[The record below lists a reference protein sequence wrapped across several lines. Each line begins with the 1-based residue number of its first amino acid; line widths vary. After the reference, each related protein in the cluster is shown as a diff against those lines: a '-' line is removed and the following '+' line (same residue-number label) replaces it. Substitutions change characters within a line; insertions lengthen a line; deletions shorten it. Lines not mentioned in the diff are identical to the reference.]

1 MGRLKLNLRSRLC
14 FYKPTERLGES
25 KNEVSE
31 IQGAEAANKELLSTV
46 DKFCLSPLNNR
57 SFDIAYPSKNHDQV
71 KSRATRKAEVVS
83 AVGCSCRRSSS
94 NSHQPRTGEEEQRAP
109 VNKSRSGKNEKTKGK
124 IIVDHGNNNS
134 FGSNSQLNSSAAA
147 NSPAD
152 FHPKKPISDGDKSS
166 SSAPVGFEP
175 GTCTAR
181 NTKKYNI
188 DSAACSSGDDK
199 NENEN
204 ENYDVM
210 VCNLLARKCEECA
223 CIVDVGGNLQR
234 LQGCSCSVHG
244 KAGQSFAV
252 VKKSDDPYSDF
263 KCSMVQMILEKNI
276 YQPTELR
283 GLLECFLSLN
293 SPEHHGIIMEAFTE
307 ICVNISC
314 VLSEE
319 I

>member
-1 MGRLKLNLRSRLC
+1 MRLA
-14 FYKPTERLGES
+14 ES
-25 KNEVSE
+25 KNEVGE
-31 IQGAEAANKELLSTV
+31 IEAESNTELLSTV

-71 KSRATRKAEVVS
+71 KSRATKRALVVS
-83 AVGCSCRRSSS
+83 AVGCSCRILSTS
-94 NSHQPRTGEEEQRAP
+94 SHQPSTGEDSQRVP
-109 VNKSRSGKNEKTKGK
+109 VNKSRSRKNEKPKGK
-124 IIVDHGNNNS
+124 VMIVDHGNNNS
-134 FGSNSQLNSSAAA
+134 FGSNSLANSHLASAAV
-147 NSPAD
+147 NSPVD
-152 FHPKKPISDGDKSS
+152 FDPKKSISDGDEAS
-166 SSAPVGFEP
+166 SSAVGFEP
-175 GTCTAR
+175 GTCSAVQ
-181 NTKKYNI
+181 NNKKYNIDSAVGFEPGTCSAVHNI
-188 DSAACSSGDDK
+188 DSAACSSSDEK

-204 ENYDVM
+204 DLI
-210 VCNLLARKCEECA
+210 VCNLLSRECEECA
-223 CIVDVGGNLQR
+223 CSVDVEGNLVR

-252 VKKSDDPYSDF
+252 VKRSEDPYSDF
-263 KCSMVQMILEKNI
+263 KSSMVQMILEKNI

-293 SPEHHGIIMEAFTE
+293 SPEHHWIIMEAFTE